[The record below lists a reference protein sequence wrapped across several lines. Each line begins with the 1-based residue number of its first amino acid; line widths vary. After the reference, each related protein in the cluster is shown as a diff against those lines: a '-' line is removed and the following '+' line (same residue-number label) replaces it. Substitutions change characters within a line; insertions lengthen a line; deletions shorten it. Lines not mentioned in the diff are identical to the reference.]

1 MGGPQSSCI
10 RTRTPPVTGD
20 LYTELDSTPSASP
33 DELRSAYKRL
43 VRENHPDLHPN
54 DTERHQRFRAITA
67 AFDVLS
73 DPKKRALYDRFGRA
87 AIAAGFDP
95 VRLES
100 VGPGADIRL
109 AITLS
114 FVEAAN
120 GTTRV
125 LLVGRREGASGPVTV
140 RVPPGMKTGQTL
152 RVAEAGEPGRP
163 PGTLWVDVTVAR
175 HPLFERIER
184 DVRLELPVS
193 LRELIL
199 GTDVM
204 IPTPSGRVS
213 FRIPPRSKPNQVVRL
228 AGAGIAAHRDRRAGD
243 LLVRLKLVLP
253 YAAAESPD
261 GRALLER
268 LDGCYAEPIRDGLFV
283 QPGASSASLPGRSAS
298 GSVRP
303 GSVNS
308 SPPSSEEGSEDDPP
322 TLP

>member
-1 MGGPQSSCI
+1 MA
-10 RTRTPPVTGD
+10 PVTGD
-20 LYTELDSTPSASP
+20 LYAELGSTPSVTP
-33 DELRSAYKRL
+33 DELRASYKKL
-43 VRENHPDLHPN
+43 VRENHPDLHPG
-54 DTERHQRFRAITA
+54 DEARHLRFRAITA

-100 VGPGADIRL
+100 VGPGADLRL

-120 GTTRV
+120 GATRV
-125 LLVGRREGASGPVTV
+125 VLVPRTQGASGPVTV

-163 PGTLWVDVTVAR
+163 PGTLFIDVTVAR

-193 LRELIL
+193 LRELVC
-199 GTDVM
+199 GSDVM

-213 FRIPPRSKPNQVVRL
+213 FRIPARSQPNQVVRL
-228 AGAGIAAHRDRRAGD
+228 PGAGVAAHRDRRAGD

-253 YAAAESPD
+253 YGAEGSEE
-261 GRALLER
+261 GRALLDR
-268 LDGCYAEPIRDGLFV
+268 LDRHYEAPVRDGLFV
-283 QPGASSASLPGRSAS
+283 QPSSSSASLPGRSAS

-308 SPPSSEEGSEDDPP
+308 APPTSGDGSDEDPP